1 MSKGLV
7 LFIAAAAAFQ
17 KLVGLKSNNGST
29 P

>member
-17 KLVGLKSNNGST
+17 KLVGLKSNKR
-29 P
+29 